1 MDYIIL
7 RTLANGEF
15 KPLTFSD
22 GVIPIYNNK
31 EEAVSDMR
39 EGEVL
44 FRVEEVKND

>member
-1 MDYIIL
+1 MGYIIL
-7 RTLANGEF
+7 KKLANGEF
-15 KPLTFSD
+15 KQLTFSD

>member
-7 RTLANGEF
+7 RKLANGEF

-22 GVIPIYNNK
+22 GVMPIYNNK
-31 EEAVSDMR
+31 EEAISDMR
-39 EGEVL
+39 ESDVL

>member
-7 RTLANGEF
+7 RKLANGEF
-15 KPLTFSD
+15 KPLTFRD
-22 GVIPIYNNK
+22 GTIPIYNK
-31 EEAVSDMR
+31 EEAVSDIR

>member
-7 RTLANGEF
+7 RKLANGEF
-15 KPLTFSD
+15 KPLTFRD

>member
-7 RTLANGEF
+7 RKLANGEF

-22 GVIPIYNNK
+22 EVIPIYNNK

>member
-7 RTLANGEF
+7 RKLANGEF

-22 GVIPIYNNK
+22 GVMPIYNSK

-39 EGEVL
+39 EDDVL
-44 FRVEEVKND
+44 FRVEEVKK